1 MSKQPMWNTPL
12 QTFMVTIMMA
22 AGLSLSACNSSE
34 PEVSE
39 TNTLDNSEEQV
50 VADASDSA
58 STDLDGAVSD
68 QGTPVVYEVSTWN
81 TDAVTSLKIN
91 DLKAITTTLGSVVTT
106 DENSLDYASN
116 PASKYRLM
124 AADQPYLDLI
134 DSDKYLELGWYYAN
148 PTDSDAE
155 KELSLN
161 HAKKSNTVMRQLMG
175 DDGSKLLANILSGQ
189 IIKNETIGGQKV
201 ELAKCEFYSC
211 MLILNKSGA

>member
-1 MSKQPMWNTPL
+1 MWNTPL

-58 STDLDGAVSD
+58 NTDLDGAVSD
-68 QGTPVVYEVSTWN
+68 QDTPVVYEVSTWN

-91 DLKAITTTLGSVVTT
+91 DLKAITATLGSVVTT

>member
-1 MSKQPMWNTPL
+1 MWNTPL
-12 QTFMVTIMMA
+12 QTFAMTIMIA
-22 AGLSLSACNSSE
+22 AGLSLSACNGSE
-34 PEVSE
+34 TQVSE
-39 TNTLDNSEEQV
+39 AETPENTEQV
-50 VADASDSA
+50 VVETSTDA
-58 STDLDGAVSD
+58 TDLDGAVSD
-68 QGTPVVYEVSTWN
+68 QGTPVVYEVSTWS
-81 TDAVTSLKIN
+81 TEAVTPVEVN
-91 DLKAITTTLGSVVTT
+91 DLDGITATLGSVVST

-124 AADQPYLDLI
+124 AADQPYLDVI

-161 HAKKSNTVMRQLMG
+161 HAKKSHTVVRQLMG
-175 DDGSKLLANILSGQ
+175 NDGSKLLANMLSGQ

>member
-1 MSKQPMWNTPL
+1 MWNTPL
-12 QTFMVTIMMA
+12 QTFAMTIMIA
-22 AGLSLSACNSSE
+22 AGLSLSACNGSE
-34 PEVSE
+34 TQVSE
-39 TNTLDNSEEQV
+39 AETPENTEQV
-50 VADASDSA
+50 VVETSNDA
-58 STDLDGAVSD
+58 TDLDGAVSD
-68 QGTPVVYEVSTWN
+68 QGTPVVYEVSTWS
-81 TDAVTSLKIN
+81 TEAVTPVEVN
-91 DLKAITTTLGSVVTT
+91 DLDGITATLGSVVST

-124 AADQPYLDLI
+124 AADQPYLDVI

-161 HAKKSNTVMRQLMG
+161 HAKKSHTVVRQLMG
-175 DDGSKLLANILSGQ
+175 NDGSKLLANMLSGQ

>member
-1 MSKQPMWNTPL
+1 MWNTPL
-12 QTFMVTIMMA
+12 QTFAMTIMMA
-22 AGLSLSACNSSE
+22 AGLSLSACSGSE
-34 PEVSE
+34 TQVSE
-39 TNTLDNSEEQV
+39 TETPENTEQV
-50 VADASDSA
+50 VVETSTDA
-58 STDLDGAVSD
+58 TDLDGAVSD
-68 QGTPVVYEVSTWN
+68 QGTPVVYEVSTWS
-81 TDAVTSLKIN
+81 TEAVTPVEVN
-91 DLKAITTTLGSVVTT
+91 DLDGITATLGSVVST

-124 AADQPYLDLI
+124 AADQPYLDVI

-161 HAKKSNTVMRQLMG
+161 HAKKAHTAVRQLMG
-175 DDGSKLLANILSGQ
+175 NDGSKLLANMLSGQ

>member
-1 MSKQPMWNTPL
+1 MWNTPL
-12 QTFMVTIMMA
+12 QTFAMTIMMA
-22 AGLSLSACNSSE
+22 AGLSLSACSGSE
-34 PEVSE
+34 TQVSE
-39 TNTLDNSEEQV
+39 TETPENTEQV
-50 VADASDSA
+50 VVETSTDA
-58 STDLDGAVSD
+58 TDLDGAVSD
-68 QGTPVVYEVSTWN
+68 QGTPVVYEVSTWS
-81 TDAVTSLKIN
+81 TEAVTPVEVSNL
-91 DLKAITTTLGSVVTT
+91 DGITATLGSVVST

-124 AADQPYLDLI
+124 EADQPYLDVI

-161 HAKKSNTVMRQLMG
+161 HAKKSHTVVRQLMG
-175 DDGSKLLANILSGQ
+175 NDGSKLLANMLSGQ

>member
-1 MSKQPMWNTPL
+1 MWNTPL